1 MHQCTKP
8 IRSINIKPIRQ
19 MQTQS
24 CADAIM
30 DIRVKI
36 EENQRRHNNH
46 ARAQTKQEHE
56 MHEIRDPH
64 GILNVL
70 DVSCADTLESMRSR
84 L

>member
-1 MHQCTKP
+1 
-8 IRSINIKPIRQ
+8 
-19 MQTQS
+19 MQPQS
-24 CADAIM
+24 CVVAIQ
-30 DIRVKI
+30 DIREKI

-70 DVSCADTLESMRSR
+70 DVSHADTLKSMRSR

>member
-1 MHQCTKP
+1 
-8 IRSINIKPIRQ
+8 
-19 MQTQS
+19 MQPQS
-24 CADAIM
+24 CVFAIQ
-30 DIRVKI
+30 DIREKI
-36 EENQRRHNNH
+36 EENRNKHAR

-70 DVSCADTLESMRSR
+70 DVSHADTLKSMRSR